1 MHGGG
6 EWSQFRVA
14 ATLYFTRMAHD
25 LKCYRCGASLAEL
38 SLPISRQDEC
48 PSCYVYLHV
57 CKMCEF
63 YDTAVPKQCR
73 EDDAEEV
80 LDKENQNFCEWFKPA
95 SDAFDPARAKGESQ
109 ARDSLGALF
118 GDAESDKPG
127 QDQLMSE
134 ADKLF
139 K

>member
-1 MHGGG
+1 
-6 EWSQFRVA
+6 
-14 ATLYFTRMAHD
+14 MADD

-48 PSCYVYLHV
+48 PSCSVYLHV

-63 YDTAVPKQCR
+63 YDPAVPAQCR

-80 LDKENQNFCEWFKPA
+80 FEKEKLNFCEWFKPGHDVF
-95 SDAFDPARAKGESQ
+95 DAARAKEEEGATDALE
-109 ARDSLGALF
+109 ALF
-118 GDAESDKPG
+118 GDNETSKPSDDDIK
-127 QDQLMSE
+127 SE
-134 ADKLF
+134 AEELF